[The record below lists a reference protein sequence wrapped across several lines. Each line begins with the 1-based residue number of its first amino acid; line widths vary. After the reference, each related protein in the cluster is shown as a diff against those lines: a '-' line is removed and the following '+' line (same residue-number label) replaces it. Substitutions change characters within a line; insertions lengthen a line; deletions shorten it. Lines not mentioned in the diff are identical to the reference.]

1 MIARSNY
8 PQCVAGLLA
17 GAAFLLAPAG
27 AGAADA
33 YTACRPALDAEESA
47 VFIACA
53 NPLMEQARDAL
64 ANARARRDEADALA
78 TRAAAQLAPQ
88 AVAACAGARVTAAEL
103 ERDITR
109 LRQID
114 RELQA
119 MRDQWRDAAG
129 GLSQARAA
137 KQYSLNA
144 LMLIAYAGLW
154 QTISTEADSLSRDVR
169 ATANQLVQTDVDSL
183 CAGVPAPGSATASFA
198 IAAVEAPGEI
208 NNNGPRQDVTVVYS
222 GTPSFPVT
230 VILKPARTP
239 CVEPPPPTSWSC
251 ATEERRFAVAPA
263 NRRLV
268 MAGAAWCSGA
278 PRGRWT
284 TYYEVVLRDSR
295 GQLSQAVATTSVCVA
310 E

>member
-1 MIARSNY
+1 MIARSNRY
-8 PQCVAGLLA
+8 RCVPGLLV

-27 AGAADA
+27 AEAADA
-33 YTACRPALDAEESA
+33 YTACRLALDAEEAA
-47 VFIACA
+47 VFVACA
-53 NPLMEQARDAL
+53 NPLMDQARDAL

-119 MRDQWRDAAG
+119 LRDQWRDAAG
-129 GLSQARAA
+129 GLSQARGS
-137 KQYSLNA
+137 KQISLNA
-144 LMLIAYAGLW
+144 LMIAAYVGLW
-154 QTISTEADSLSRDVR
+154 QTISAQADSLSRDVR
-169 ATANQLVQTDVDSL
+169 GTANQLVQTDIDSL
-183 CAGVPAPGSATASFA
+183 CAGVPAPGSAAARFA
-198 IAAVEAPGEI
+198 IAAVEAPTEI
-208 NNNGPRQDVTVVYS
+208 RNNAPRQDVTIVYS
-222 GTPSFPVT
+222 GAPSFPVT
-230 VILKPARTP
+230 VILRPARRP
-239 CVEPPPPTSWSC
+239 CVEPVPPTGWGC
-251 ATEERRFAVAPA
+251 ATEERSFALAPA

-295 GQLSQAVATTSVCVA
+295 NQLSPAVATTGVCVA